1 MYNLFMAA
9 NVNPIVF
16 IKEARTELAKVIWP
30 TRSEALRLTLVV
42 IGVSVGSGLFIG
54 GLDIAFV
61 KITELLLKK

>member
-1 MYNLFMAA
+1 MAA

-42 IGVSVGSGLFIG
+42 IGVSVGIGLFIG